1 MHNDDSELKRITE
14 RLAQLEINQS
24 FQEESIESLE
34 KTVMQQHQD
43 IQRLERKLSLLT
55 EYLKNMKQQGGIKHT
70 HEETP
75 PPHY

>member
-1 MHNDDSELKRITE
+1 MHNDSELNRITE

-34 KTVMQQHQD
+34 KTIMQQHQD
-43 IQRLERKLSLLT
+43 IQRLEHKLTLLS
-55 EYLKNMKQQGGIKHT
+55 EYLKNMKQDNIKNVY
-70 HEETP
+70 EETP

>member
-1 MHNDDSELKRITE
+1 MTHSSELNLITE
-14 RLAQLEINQS
+14 RLAQLETNQA

-34 KTVMQQHQD
+34 KTVAQQYQT
-43 IQRLERKLSLLT
+43 IQQLEHKLKLLS
-55 EYLKNMKQQGGIKHT
+55 EYLKNMKQQGGIKHI

>member
-1 MHNDDSELKRITE
+1 MDNQSELNRMTE
-14 RLAQLEINQS
+14 RLAQLEITQA

-43 IQRLERKLSLLT
+43 IQRLEHKLKLLAD
-55 EYLKNMKQQGGIKHT
+55 YLKNLRQEGIKNS